1 MKHLFP
7 FSKISQYME
16 IVRDICDGKIVQGK
30 GRTNYYNVPCSFD
43 IETTSFM
50 DNGEKVAI
58 MYEWSFSVT
67 NFVIIGRTWE
77 QYQTLLDMLI
87 SQLKLDLSNRLVI
100 YVHNLGY
107 EFQFMAKRFQWEKV
121 FAIKERTPI
130 YALEKHGIMYKC
142 SYLLSGY
149 SLAKVG
155 ENLQHHKIRKLIGDL
170 DYSKMRNYDTPLTC
184 REIMYCVNDV
194 LIVCAYIQEEIV
206 NCGDITKIPL
216 TQTGYV
222 REYVKNHVTYKYGKS
237 GRKFL
242 TPYIKKIC
250 GLKLT
255 PLEYTMLKLAFQGG
269 YTHASHNK
277 VGKVINNV
285 TSYDFTS
292 SYPAVMLSERFP
304 MSNGIVVNIK
314 NISQLKQYNDY
325 FCVLLDI
332 TFHEL
337 DIRKEYAYEHY
348 LSLSRCIE
356 KENVLADNGRVYYGA
371 KIRTVITNL
380 DFKIIE
386 KVYKWK
392 SMEINHAVVYYMDYL
407 PREFMECIVH
417 FYKQKNTLK
426 HVKGKEVEYMK
437 SKQML
442 NSLYGMCV
450 TDIIKDIYDFD
461 EQWEVEHKT
470 LEEGIEIYNNKFAR
484 FLYYPWGI
492 FVTAY
497 ARYNLWSGI
506 LAVGD
511 DYIYSDTDSIKI
523 TNGDR
528 HLDYIKA
535 YNDTMRKKLEIS
547 FSARNLDISDVCIN
561 GRLIGAWDFDGFY
574 TRFKTLGAKR
584 YMLENDGKISI
595 TVAGLGKKAGLKYM
609 LKTYGKD
616 VFNAFSNRLYI
627 PCGQTGKNTH
637 TYIDDVREGFLV
649 DYNGHISPYK
659 ELSSIHLTPSDFT
672 LNMTQVYID
681 YLLKGKH
688 GNYSSREWGN

>member
-7 FSKISQYME
+7 FSKLSQYIE
-16 IVRDICDGKIVQGK
+16 IVKDVCDGKLVQGK
-30 GRTNYYNVPCSFD
+30 HDTFYFNVPCSFD

-77 QYQTLLDMLI
+77 QYQTLLETLI
-87 SQLKLDLSNRLVI
+87 SQLKISLFRRLVV

-107 EFQFMAKRFQWEKV
+107 EFQFISRRFKWEKV

-130 YALEKHGIMYKC
+130 YALEKRGIMYKC

-155 ENLQHHKIRKLIGDL
+155 ENLQKHKIRKLVGDL
-170 DYSKMRNYDTPLTC
+170 DYSKMRNYDTPLTY

-194 LIVCAYIQEEIV
+194 LIVCAYIQEEIE
-206 NCGDITKIPL
+206 NNGDITKIPL

-222 REYVKNHVTYKYGKS
+222 REYVKNHVTYKYAKS

-242 TPYIKKIC
+242 SPYIKKITA
-250 GLKLT
+250 LKLT

-277 VGKVINNV
+277 VGEVINNV

-304 MSNGIVVNIK
+304 MSNGIIVNIK
-314 NISQLKQYNDY
+314 NYSQLKQYNDY
-325 FCVLLDI
+325 FCVLLDV
-332 TFHEL
+332 TFHTL
-337 DIRKEYAYEHY
+337 DVRKEYAYEHY
-348 LSLSRCIE
+348 LSVSRCIE
-356 KENVLADNGRVYYGA
+356 KENVLADNGRIYYGA

-386 KVYKWK
+386 KVYKWE
-392 SMEINHAVVYYMDYL
+392 SMEINHAIVYYMDFL

-450 TDIIKDIYDFD
+450 TDIIKDIYGFD
-461 EQWEVEHKT
+461 EQWEVERKT
-470 LEEGIEIYNNKFAR
+470 LEEGIEKYNNKYGR

-497 ARYNLWSGI
+497 ARFNLWSGI
-506 LAVGD
+506 LAVGN

-523 TNGDR
+523 TNGES
-528 HLDYIKA
+528 HLDYINS
-535 YNDTMRKKLEIS
+535 YNDKIRKKLELS
-547 FSARNLDISDVCIN
+547 FSARNLDINDVCIN

-574 TRFKTLGAKR
+574 SRFKTLGAKR
-584 YMLENDGKISI
+584 YMLESDGKISI
-595 TVAGLGKKAGLKYM
+595 TVAGLGKKAGLDYMMGKY
-609 LKTYGKD
+609 GEN
-616 VFNAFSNRLYI
+616 VFDAFSNRLYI
-627 PCGQTGKNTH
+627 PSGYTGKNTH
-637 TYIDDVREGFLV
+637 TYIDVPRKGFLV
-649 DYNGHISPYK
+649 DYKGHEQRYS
-659 ELSSIHLTPSDFT
+659 ELSSIHLEPCDFT
-672 LNMTQVYID
+672 LNMTQNYID
-681 YLLKGKH
+681 YLVLGKQ
-688 GNYSSREWGN
+688 GNTFLREWR